1 MNFKEFLEKE
11 KIEGIK
17 SIKVEG
23 SRESP
28 NEDTE
33 YNCWEALVED
43 SEGDFDIPFI
53 IKTEES
59 IPIKALGE
67 WAWKYLLRSGL
78 LKFAKENANVFDKL
92 NMVDGY
98 ILTPENLKQFIVDKN
113 LCYEARDLPELLVD
127 IAIVCLGESEVKKR
141 LEEIK

>member
-67 WAWKYLLRSGL
+67 FFFKELENVLAEWGAWIEVYNSKKRHSKVWKIEHGMNRIWQHKRITE
-78 LKFAKENANVFDKL
+78 LKNKA
-92 NMVDGY
+92 
-98 ILTPENLKQFIVDKN
+98 
-113 LCYEARDLPELLVD
+113 
-127 IAIVCLGESEVKKR
+127 IACLGESEVKKR

>member
-1 MNFKEFLEKE
+1 MTPFKEMLEKE

-28 NEDTE
+28 SEDTE

-59 IPIKALGE
+59 ISIKALGE
-67 WAWKYLLRSGL
+67 FFWNRYGKLFALAYLN
-78 LKFAKENANVFDKL
+78 KDFVDDWDNVFVAAKS
-92 NMVDGY
+92 VR
-98 ILTPENLKQFIVDKN
+98 ES
-113 LCYEARDLPELLVD
+113 EASFCEKDAMNALDFLD
-127 IAIVCLGESEVKKR
+127 AIDCLGKSEIEKR
-141 LEEIK
+141 LEELK